1 MPMFM
6 YCFLIAKKKTMK
18 KLIIL
23 LLGIFL
29 LFPLINYCHQPNQSI
44 IYMRVYE
51 EAGIDARFEIN
62 VNQLNDAFGID
73 LPKYPKWED
82 VAPHIDRIKAY
93 LLKTTAFSS
102 KFGKHRIL
110 FTDEDTS
117 MVWTSFGYF
126 IKIPFHLEN
135 SETLPD
141 DLKVTYSAFIN
152 EIPNTRNLLT
162 MEYNW
167 KAGLVN
173 NESVFAL
180 DFKEGAVTKTLDL
193 TDTSYWK
200 GFVAMVEQGIWHI
213 WIGLDHILFLLAL
226 ILPSVVRRKQSVG
239 VADQVQTVP
248 AKFNIWGWEPVQK
261 FRPAFMYI
269 LKIITFFTIAH
280 TITLSLASLN
290 IVVLPS
296 RLVESIIALSIGLAA
311 YHNIR
316 PIFKGKDWLIAFVF
330 GLFHGFGFASVMGE
344 LGFKGEFLTL
354 TLLGFNIGVEIGQ
367 VLIITLIF
375 PVLFFLRKLKVYPK
389 ILVYLSALL
398 IVISL
403 YWLFE
408 RVFDVDLPLDENIRT
423 FGGDILRALNLRRPV
438 D

>member
-1 MPMFM
+1 
-6 YCFLIAKKKTMK
+6 MK
-18 KLIIL
+18 KLLALIL
-23 LLGIFL
+23 WAFL
-29 LFPLINYCHQPNQSI
+29 LFPIISYSHQPDQSI

-62 VNQLNDAFGID
+62 VNQLNEAFGLN
-73 LPKYPKWED
+73 LPKYPKWADIE
-82 VAPHIDRIKAY
+82 PHVDMIKAY
-93 LLKTTAFSS
+93 LLKNTSFSS
-102 KFGKHRIL
+102 KYGDHKIL
-110 FTDEDTS
+110 FTDVDSS

-126 IKIPFHLEN
+126 VKIPFHLEN

-141 DLKVTYSAFIN
+141 DLLVTYSAFIKEN
-152 EIPNTRNLLT
+152 PNTRNLLT

-173 NESVFAL
+173 NETMFAL

-193 TDTSYWK
+193 TEKSYWK

-226 ILPSVVRRKQSVG
+226 ILPSVVRRTQTATVG
-239 VADQVQTVP
+239 SNMEVGKS
-248 AKFNIWGWEPVQK
+248 KFNIWGWAPVDR
-261 FRPAFMYI
+261 FRPAFLYI

-280 TITLSLASLN
+280 TITLSLAALN
-290 IVVLPS
+290 IIVLPS

-311 YHNIR
+311 YHNIK

-354 TLLGFNIGVEIGQ
+354 TLLGFNVGVEIGQ
-367 VLIITLIF
+367 VLIIALIF
-375 PVLFFLRKLKVYPK
+375 PILYFLRNLKSYPK
-389 ILVYLSALL
+389 ILVYLSAIL
-398 IVISL
+398 IVVSL
-403 YWLFE
+403 YWLVE
-408 RVFDVDLPLDENIRT
+408 RAFDIDLPLDESIRT
-423 FGGDILRALNLRRPV
+423 FGGDILRALGLRRPV
-438 D
+438 G

>member
-1 MPMFM
+1 
-6 YCFLIAKKKTMK
+6 MK
-18 KLIIL
+18 KLLPLIL
-23 LLGIFL
+23 WAFL
-29 LFPLINYCHQPNQSI
+29 LFPILTFSHQPNQSI

-62 VNQLNDAFGID
+62 VNQLNDALGLS
-73 LPKYPKWED
+73 LPKYPKWKD
-82 VAPHIDRIKAY
+82 VAPHVDMIKAY
-93 LLKTTAFSS
+93 LLKNTAFSS
-102 KFGKHRIL
+102 KYGDHKII
-110 FTDEDTS
+110 FTDDDTS

-126 IKIPFHLEN
+126 VKIPFHLEN

-141 DLKVTYSAFIN
+141 DLVVTYSAFIS

-173 NESVFAL
+173 NETIFAL

-193 TDTSYWK
+193 TEKSYWK

-226 ILPSVVRRKQSVG
+226 ILPSVVRRKQTAVVG
-239 VADQVQTVP
+239 ANVDVGES
-248 AKFNIWGWEPVQK
+248 KFNIWGWEPVQK

-280 TITLSLASLN
+280 TITLSLAALN
-290 IVVLPS
+290 IIVLPS

-311 YHNIR
+311 YHNIK

-367 VLIITLIF
+367 VLIIALIF
-375 PVLFFLRKLKVYPK
+375 PLLYFLRKKKLYPK
-389 ILVYLSALL
+389 LLVYLSVLL

-408 RVFDVDLPLDENIRT
+408 RAFDIDLPLDENIRT
-423 FGGDILRALNLRRPV
+423 FGGDILRALGLRRPL

>member
-1 MPMFM
+1 
-6 YCFLIAKKKTMK
+6 MK
-18 KLIIL
+18 KLL
-23 LLGIFL
+23 LLILWAFL
-29 LFPLINYCHQPNQSI
+29 LFPILSAAHQPNQSI

-51 EAGIDARFEIN
+51 ELGIDARFEIN
-62 VNQLNDAFGID
+62 VNQLNQVLGLE

-82 VAPHIDRIKAY
+82 VAPHIDIIKAY
-93 LLKTTAFSS
+93 LLKNTAFSS
-102 KFGKHRIL
+102 KYGSHKIN
-110 FTDEDTS
+110 FTEVDDS

-126 IKIPFHLEN
+126 VKIPFHLEN

-141 DLKVTYSAFIN
+141 DLVVTYAAFIN

-173 NESVFAL
+173 NETMFAL
-180 DFKEGAVTKTLDL
+180 DFTEGEVTKTLDL
-193 TDTSYWK
+193 TETSMWK
-200 GFVAMVEQGIWHI
+200 GFVAMVKQGVWHI

-226 ILPSVVRRKQSVG
+226 ILPSVVRRIRPVIAGDNQEESK
-239 VADQVQTVP
+239 T
-248 AKFNIWGWEPVQK
+248 KFNIWGWKPVERFK
-261 FRPAFMYI
+261 PAFLYI
-269 LKIITFFTIAH
+269 VKIITFFTIAH
-280 TITLSLASLN
+280 TITLSLAALN

-296 RLVESIIALSIGLAA
+296 RFVEAIIALSIGLAA
-311 YHNIR
+311 FHNIR

-367 VLIITLIF
+367 LLIIAMIF
-375 PVLFFLRKLKVYPK
+375 PVLYFLRNLKSYPK
-389 ILVYLSALL
+389 LLVYLSVLL
-398 IVISL
+398 IIISL

-408 RVFDVDLPLDENIRT
+408 RAFDVDLPLDEHIRT
-423 FGGDILRALNLRRPV
+423 LGGDLLRWLGLRRPIN
-438 D
+438 